1 MTEPTST
8 GGMLALATGVGLASL
23 LPGIESDAFIGAF
36 AGATLFVVSA
46 KDLPIWKRLIYL
58 AISVVAGYMGG
69 TEVMR
74 RFDVTSSGLA
84 AFICAAVIVTLTL
97 SLIERSRTEDP
108 TKAKIRQGETDE

>member
-1 MTEPTST
+1 MV
-8 GGMLALATGVGLASL
+8 ALATGVGLASL
-23 LPGIESDAFIGAF
+23 LPGVDADAFIGAF

-58 AISVVAGYMGG
+58 AISVVAGYLGG

-84 AFICAAVIVTLTL
+84 AFFCAATIITLTL
-97 SLIERSRTEDP
+97 ALIERSRTADP
-108 TKAKIRQGETDE
+108 ARLPRGGTDG

>member
-8 GGMLALATGVGLASL
+8 GSMAALATGVGLASL
-23 LPGIESDAFIGAF
+23 LPGIETDAFIGAF

-46 KDLPIWKRLIYL
+46 KDLSLWKRLIYL

-74 RFDVTSSGLA
+74 RFDVASSGLA
-84 AFICAAVIVTLTL
+84 AFLCAATIITLTL
-97 SLIERSRTEDP
+97 TLALIERSRSADP
-108 TKAKIRQGETDE
+108 SRLPRGGSDG